1 MAPNR
6 IMRGGLVRRAI
17 ALGAVAAALAIA
29 LAACGGGGGSGGAT
43 DREGDLAV
51 LNEILGRQLAAVDA
65 CDEALP
71 LLRGAGLAT
80 ARRFRAQEQEHVD
93 ATTKT
98 IRGLEGEVDP
108 PPETVEAGELKGAE
122 DAWRFLYELESAT
135 IDAELNA
142 VERLTIGWPRP
153 LVAAMAANQAQ
164 RLVLIRRALGATPAE
179 TVPEAFE
186 TGETAAPK
194 EMMKP

>member
-6 IMRGGLVRRAI
+6 IMRGRRMRRAFV
-17 ALGAVAAALAIA
+17 LGAVAAALAFG
-29 LAACGGGGGSGGAT
+29 LAACGGGGGGGAT
-43 DREGDLAV
+43 DREADLGV

-65 CDEALP
+65 YGEALP
-71 LLRGAGLAT
+71 LLRGGGLAA

-98 IRGLEGEVDP
+98 IRGLEGEADP
-108 PPETVEAGELKGAE
+108 PAETVEAGDLKSAE

-135 IDAELNA
+135 IYAELDA
-142 VERLTIGWPRP
+142 VDRLTIGWPRR

-164 RLVLIRRALGATPAE
+164 RLVLIRRALGATSAE

-186 TGETAAPK
+186 TGQTAAPE

>member
-1 MAPNR
+1 
-6 IMRGGLVRRAI
+6 MRGRLVRRAL
-17 ALGAVAAALAIA
+17 ALGAVAAALVLG
-29 LAACGGGGGSGGAT
+29 LAACGGGGGGGAA
-43 DREGDLAV
+43 DREGDLGV
-51 LNEILGRQLAAVDA
+51 LNEILARQLAAVDA
-65 CDEALP
+65 YGEALP
-71 LLRGAGLAT
+71 LLRGAELAT

-98 IRGLEGEVDP
+98 IRGLEGEADP
-108 PPETVEAGELKGAE
+108 PTETVEAGELKSPE

-142 VERLTIGWPRP
+142 VARLTIGWPRP

-164 RLVLIRRALGATPAE
+164 RLVPIRRALGATPAE
-179 TVPEAFE
+179 SVPEAFE